1 MKFLSLLSPNN
12 FCNNRIEKAVS
23 KETAFF
29 CYLCAMITKN
39 TIKLIQ
45 SLKQQKYRK
54 EQQLFVVEGRK
65 MVAELM
71 ESGFEVVSLY
81 ATERYLEGNET
92 HFEGLE
98 TVTEVQMEQ
107 MSGQDTAPGILAVAR
122 IPQQRALKGK
132 SPLVLALDGI
142 ANPGNMGTI
151 IRTAEWFGITD
162 IVCSTDCVEIW
173 NPKVIQATMG
183 SIFRANVVY
192 KDLPQ
197 YLAAEKERGIA
208 VYGALLNG
216 ENLFSLQGKPQGIV
230 VIGSESHGIRQDVL
244 PCITHPITIPR
255 VGNSQTESLNASI
268 ATAIIIAEMTK

>member
-1 MKFLSLLSPNN
+1 
-12 FCNNRIEKAVS
+12 
-23 KETAFF
+23 
-29 CYLCAMITKN
+29 MITKN

-71 ESGFEVVSLY
+71 DSGFDVVGLY
-81 ATERYLEGNET
+81 ATERYLEVNET
-92 HFEGLE
+92 HFDGLE

-122 IPQQRALKGK
+122 QPK
-132 SPLVLALDGI
+132 STVIDDKATVVLALDGI

-151 IRTAEWFGITD
+151 IRTADWFGIRN

-183 SIFRANVVY
+183 SIFRMNIV
-192 KDLPQ
+192 
-197 YLAAEKERGIA
+197 ERIWRPFSA
-208 VYGALLNG
+208 RKGAKARPFMAL
-216 ENLFSLQGKPQGIV
+216 
-230 VIGSESHGIRQDVL
+230 
-244 PCITHPITIPR
+244 C
-255 VGNSQTESLNASI
+255 
-268 ATAIIIAEMTK
+268 